1 MSLRKQGLV
10 VQCEHCRHISSDGGG
25 FDITVPVRNAEGAG
39 TARLH
44 CTISPDSHRIE
55 FVCWDEQPSPAEAAE
70 RIRAQVSEVLG
81 FIAEQRLCG
90 NDRICP
96 LQVVQLV
103 EQHTAAATRGTRFP
117 RNA

>member
-1 MSLRKQGLV
+1 MSIQKHGLV
-10 VQCEHCRHISSDGGG
+10 LSCESCRHVASDGCS
-25 FDITVPVRNAEGAG
+25 FDIAVPVRTEEAAG

-44 CTISPDSHRIE
+44 CTITPERHQVE
-55 FVCWDEQPSPAEAAE
+55 FVCWDEAPSSAEAAD
-70 RIRAQVSEVLG
+70 RMLRQVSEVLG

-103 EQHTAAATRGTRFP
+103 EQHTAAATRGTRYR